1 MIKKFFLLILVTF
14 LLNHCGFTPLYSNK
28 SNNNFSIVNLTMKGD
43 RTINNYIKI
52 NLYQLLNDN
61 NEKQFTINVDTK
73 YNKSVLSKDKTAK
86 ITEYELSSISVF
98 EVSSNNRFIKKITIS
113 EKKNMNNIEDEFEEQ
128 KEERIAKQDF
138 ASSTSRKLI
147 TELSFLNDY

>member
-1 MIKKFFLLILVTF
+1 MFKKFLLIFITF

-43 RTINNYIKI
+43 RTINNYLKI
-52 NLYQLLNDN
+52 NLYQLLNN
-61 NEKQFTINVDTK
+61 SNEKQFTISVDTK
-73 YNKSVLSKDKTAK
+73 YNKSILSKDKTAK
-86 ITEYELSSISVF
+86 ITEYELSSVSVF
-98 EVSSNNRFIKKITIS
+98 NISSKNKFIKKITIS

-138 ASSTSRKLI
+138 ASTTSRKLI
-147 TELSFLNDY
+147 TELSILNDN

>member
-1 MIKKFFLLILVTF
+1 MLKKFFLLIFLTL

-28 SNNNFSIVNLTMKGD
+28 SNNSFSITSLTMEGD

-52 NLYQLLNDN
+52 NLYQLLNKR
-61 NEKQFTINVDTK
+61 NERQFKIAVDTK
-73 YNKSVLSKDKTAK
+73 YSKIILSKDKTAK

-98 EVSSNNRFIKKITIS
+98 KISTNNKLIKEITIS

-128 KEERIAKQDF
+128 KEERIAKQNF
-138 ASSTSRKLI
+138 ASSTSKKLI

>member
-128 KEERIAKQDF
+128 KEERIVKQNF
-138 ASSTSRKLI
+138 ASTTSKKLI
-147 TELSFLNDY
+147 TELSILNDY

>member
-1 MIKKFFLLILVTF
+1 MFKKVFLLIFITF

-43 RTINNYIKI
+43 RTINNYLKI
-52 NLYQLLNDN
+52 NLYQLLNN
-61 NEKQFTINVDTK
+61 SNEKQFTISVDTK
-73 YNKSVLSKDKTAK
+73 YNKSILSKDKTAK
-86 ITEYELSSISVF
+86 ITEYELSSVSVF
-98 EVSSNNRFIKKITIS
+98 NISSKNKFIKKITIS

-138 ASSTSRKLI
+138 ASTTSRKLI
-147 TELSFLNDY
+147 TELSILNDN

>member
-1 MIKKFFLLILVTF
+1 MLKKFSLLIF
-14 LLNHCGFTPLYSNK
+14 LTLSLNHCGFTPLYSNK
-28 SNNNFSIVNLTMKGD
+28 SNNDFSIVGLTMKGD
-43 RTINNYIKI
+43 RIINNYIKI

-61 NEKQFTINVDTK
+61 KEKQFTINVNTK
-73 YNKSVLSKDKTAK
+73 YNKTVLSKDKTAK

-98 EVSSNNRFIKKITIS
+98 EVRSNNEFLKKITIS

>member
-14 LLNHCGFTPLYSNK
+14 LLNNCGFTPLYLNK
-28 SNNNFSIVNLTMKGD
+28 SNNNFSIVDLTMKGD

>member
-1 MIKKFFLLILVTF
+1 
-14 LLNHCGFTPLYSNK
+14 
-28 SNNNFSIVNLTMKGD
+28 MKGD
-43 RTINNYIKI
+43 RIINNYIKI

-61 NEKQFTINVDTK
+61 KEKQFTINVNTK
-73 YNKSVLSKDKTAK
+73 YNKTVLSKDKTAK

-98 EVSSNNRFIKKITIS
+98 EVRSNNEFLKKITIS

>member
-1 MIKKFFLLILVTF
+1 MFKKFFLLTLITF

-28 SNNNFSIVNLTMKGD
+28 SNNNFSIVDFTMKGD
-43 RTINNYIKI
+43 RIINNYIKT

-86 ITEYELSSISVF
+86 ITEYELSSVSEFRISS
-98 EVSSNNRFIKKITIS
+98 ENKFIKKITIS

>member
-28 SNNNFSIVNLTMKGD
+28 SNNNFSIVDLTMKGD

-61 NEKQFTINVDTK
+61 NEKQFTINVNTK

-128 KEERIAKQDF
+128 KEERIVKQNF
-138 ASSTSRKLI
+138 ASTTSKKLI
-147 TELSFLNDY
+147 TELSILNDY

>member
-28 SNNNFSIVNLTMKGD
+28 SNNKFSIVDLTMKGD

-61 NEKQFTINVDTK
+61 NEKQFTINVATK

-86 ITEYELSSISVF
+86 ITEYEISSISVF

-128 KEERIAKQDF
+128 KEERIIKQNF
-138 ASSTSRKLI
+138 ASTTSKKLI
-147 TELSFLNDY
+147 TELSILNDY

>member
-1 MIKKFFLLILVTF
+1 MFKKFFLLIF
-14 LLNHCGFTPLYSNK
+14 LTLFLNHCGFTPLYSNK

>member
-28 SNNNFSIVNLTMKGD
+28 SNNNFSIVDLTMKGD

-86 ITEYELSSISVF
+86 ITEYALSSISV
-98 EVSSNNRFIKKITIS
+98 
-113 EKKNMNNIEDEFEEQ
+113 
-128 KEERIAKQDF
+128 
-138 ASSTSRKLI
+138 L
-147 TELSFLNDY
+147 

>member
-28 SNNNFSIVNLTMKGD
+28 SNNNFSIADLTMKGD

-128 KEERIAKQDF
+128 KEERIVKQNF
-138 ASSTSRKLI
+138 ASTTSKKLI
-147 TELSFLNDY
+147 TELSILNDY

>member
-28 SNNNFSIVNLTMKGD
+28 SNNNFSIVDLTMKGD

-113 EKKNMNNIEDEFEEQ
+113 EKKNMNNIEDKFEEQ
-128 KEERIAKQDF
+128 KEERIAKQNF
-138 ASSTSRKLI
+138 ASTTSRKLI
-147 TELSFLNDY
+147 TELEILNDY

>member
-1 MIKKFFLLILVTF
+1 MLKRFFILILLTL

-28 SNNNFSIVNLTMKGD
+28 TNNNFSIVDLTMKGD
-43 RTINNYIKI
+43 RIINNYIKI

-98 EVSSNNRFIKKITIS
+98 EVSSNNEFLKKITIS

>member
-1 MIKKFFLLILVTF
+1 MLKKIFLLMFFTLS
-14 LLNHCGFTPLYSNK
+14 LNHCGFTPLYSNK
-28 SNNNFSIVNLTMKGD
+28 SNNDFSIINLTMEGD

-52 NLYQLLNDN
+52 NLYQLLNN
-61 NEKQFTINVDTK
+61 SNEKQFEITVDTK
-73 YNKSVLSKDKTAK
+73 YSKIILSKDKTAK
-86 ITEYELSSISVF
+86 ITEYELSSVSEFRISS
-98 EVSSNNRFIKKITIS
+98 ENKFIKKITIS

>member
-28 SNNNFSIVNLTMKGD
+28 SNNNFSIVNSTMKGD

-128 KEERIAKQDF
+128 KEERIVKQNF
-138 ASSTSRKLI
+138 ASTTSKKLI
-147 TELSFLNDY
+147 TELSILNDY

>member
-1 MIKKFFLLILVTF
+1 MFRKTYLLIFITF

-28 SNNNFSIVNLTMKGD
+28 VNNNFSIVDLTMKGD

>member
-28 SNNNFSIVNLTMKGD
+28 SNNNFSIVDLTMKGD

-128 KEERIAKQDF
+128 KEERIVKQNF
-138 ASSTSRKLI
+138 ASTTSKKLI
-147 TELSFLNDY
+147 TELSILNDY